1 MDKND
6 KYFIAKTYFV
16 VSCSILILICITFT
30 GTHAYYSASTKIS
43 SGNPTTTVTTVDLK
57 DFELSGGNQVSSN
70 NMLPGD
76 SVTTNFTLKNL
87 NNFEQKIRLYWS
99 AVTNTFVNQT
109 DLVVSL
115 ECDANG
121 TGAKS
126 NVLGSSTKTFPSK
139 ANEVLLDKFSMPA
152 NTTKNCTLKVTYN
165 NSPSSNQIAD
175 QGKSFSG
182 TLSLGAATS

>member
-30 GTHAYYSASTKIS
+30 GTHAYYSASTSIS
-43 SGNPTTTVTTVDLK
+43 SNNPTTTVTTKSLK
-57 DFELSGGNQVSSN
+57 DFELTGSTQVN
-70 NMLPGD
+70 NAKMIPGD

-87 NNFEQKIRLYWS
+87 NTFDQKIRLYWS
-99 AVTNTFVNQT
+99 AVTNGFTNKN
-109 DLVVSL
+109 DLVVGL

-121 TGAKS
+121 SGTKS
-126 NVLGSSTKTFPSK
+126 NVLGSGTKIFPS
-139 ANEVLLDKFSMPA
+139 ASGTVLLDNFNMPA
-152 NTTKNCTLKVTYN
+152 GTTKNCTLKVTYTN
-165 NSPSSNQIAD
+165 TGSNQIAD

-182 TLSLGAATS
+182 TLSLGAATGG